1 MDVVVIFELHILHTA
16 VHFLLQTLKTMQIC
30 TAQLYTTVKGLCSS
44 GTLEG

>member
-16 VHFLLQTLKTMQIC
+16 VHLLLQTLMQIC
-30 TAQLYTTVKGLCSS
+30 TAQLYTTVKSLCSS